1 MKADVDNLGDLEMA
15 VLKYLWNQGSSDVKS
30 GFQQVGQKR
39 GITHNTVQS
48 AFKRLWEK
56 GLLERH
62 KDGHAYVYEPRYT
75 RKELTEMMVGELVD
89 DIAGSEDVAL
99 EAFVSFAERAGSE
112 TLEALEELVA
122 RRRRSGEGHDA

>member
-1 MKADVDNLGDLEMA
+1 
-15 VLKYLWNQGSSDVKS
+15 
-30 GFQQVGQKR
+30 
-39 GITHNTVQS
+39 
-48 AFKRLWEK
+48 
-56 GLLERH
+56 
-62 KDGHAYVYEPRYT
+62 VYEPRYT

-89 DIAGSEDVAL
+89 DVAGSEDVAL